1 MASTDAR
8 PVPKKNVAYRVY
20 LPIYDA
26 DGDLVTG
33 AAGLDSEVS
42 KDGGNYADCT
52 NEATEI
58 QSTGTYFLDLTSTE
72 MDADSV
78 VVIVKTT
85 TVGAKTTPIFLY
97 PEEAGDIR
105 VDVTQLGSSTQSATD
120 LKDFAD
126 DGYDPATNK
135 VEGVKLV
142 DTLTTYTGN
151 TVQTGDSFA
160 RIGALGAGLTGIPWN
175 AAWDVEVESEVAD
188 ALLAYDPPTRA
199 EATADKDEILA
210 DTNDIQTRLPAA
222 LVGGRMDSSVGA
234 MAADVLTAA
243 ATAADFGA
251 EIADAVWDEAL
262 AGHAGAGSAGAA
274 LSAAGAAGDPWA
286 IALPGAYGAG
296 TAGFILGTNL
306 DVASSTIKTKTDAL
320 PASPAAVGS
329 AMTLSVA
336 ERASVA
342 DKILG
347 RTRAGGADG
356 GRTVAECLAI
366 SRNRFRIN
374 AGVLTVY
381 ADDDTTPLWTSA
393 VTTAAGNPLV
403 ESDPA

>member
-135 VEGVKLV
+135 VQGVVLV

-151 TVQTGDSFA
+151 TPQTGDSFA
-160 RIGALGAGLTGIPWN
+160 RIGALGAGLTAIPWN
-175 AAWDVEVESEVAD
+175 ASWDAEVQSEVAD
-188 ALLAYDPPTRA
+188 ALAVYDPPTRA

-210 DTNDIQTRLPAA
+210 AA
-222 LVGGRMDSSVGA
+222 LAIDNFIDTEITAIFDRIGAPVGA
-234 MAADVLTAA
+234 SISADLAAVK
-243 ATAADFGA
+243 
-251 EIADAVWDEAL
+251 ADAV
-262 AGHAGAGSAGAA
+262 
-274 LSAAGAAGDPWA
+274 A
-286 IALPGAYGAG
+286 IKA
-296 TAGFILGTNL
+296 
-306 DVASSTIKTKTDAL
+306 KTDNL

-336 ERASVA
+336 ERAAVS

-381 ADDDTTPLWTSA
+381 ADDDSTPLWTSA
-393 VTTAAGNPLV
+393 VTTAAGNPVV
-403 ESDPA
+403 ESDPV